1 MLEAQ
6 TLSNENRLHHKFS
19 IIFEKSIYR
28 IYGNF
33 EYIIDHQSDYVKQRY
48 IYIYIYIYIV
58 YMDCALLYCELLDRL
73 LSISAT
79 HRAISSLKTWK
90 FPGK

>member
-48 IYIYIYIYIV
+48 IYIYIYCVHGLCIV
-58 YMDCALLYCELLDRL
+58 VLWIVR
-73 LSISAT
+73 SFI
-79 HRAISSLKTWK
+79 IN
-90 FPGK
+90 

>member
-48 IYIYIYIYIV
+48 IYIYIV
-58 YMDCALLYCELLDRL
+58 YMDCALLYCELDRL

>member
-48 IYIYIYIYIV
+48 IYIYIV

-90 FPGK
+90 FPDK